1 MISSHTIIITAFAV
15 MLFLALA
22 VRSSGLS
29 YFPRLAADIVVDV
42 TISMQIVVTLLVL
55 LAGLYVILEPSYAS
69 DDKKWG
75 YGIVGTVVG
84 YWLKGA
90 PSKRSRNG

>member
-1 MISSHTIIITAFAV
+1 
-15 MLFLALA
+15 MLFLAIA
-22 VRSSGLS
+22 VRGSGTPL
-29 YFPRLAADIVVDV
+29 FPNLEATPRPDV
-42 TISMQIVVTLLVL
+42 TISMQVIVTLLVL

-84 YWLKGA
+84 YWLKGTA
-90 PSKRSRNG
+90 K